1 MILTYVKNSLFKNM
15 VRQIH
20 FPQYDK
26 IFFSSIPA
34 IDLLSDSTGTDMVM
48 MTIKNFDFLDNE
60 IEEYDVSTFHSSV
73 YTGSTLSKV
82 LQLPN
87 GMCILADK
95 LRQLSADTVKT
106 KSLDTQ
112 YIAFNGL
119 KIQTN

>member
-1 MILTYVKNSLFKNM
+1 MLKTVLSRIWSD
-15 VRQIH
+15 

-82 LQLPN
+82 GKLQ
-87 GMCILADK
+87 K
-95 LRQLSADTVKT
+95 KVKG
-106 KSLDTQ
+106 
-112 YIAFNGL
+112 IAASKWHVHPGR
-119 KIQTN
+119 